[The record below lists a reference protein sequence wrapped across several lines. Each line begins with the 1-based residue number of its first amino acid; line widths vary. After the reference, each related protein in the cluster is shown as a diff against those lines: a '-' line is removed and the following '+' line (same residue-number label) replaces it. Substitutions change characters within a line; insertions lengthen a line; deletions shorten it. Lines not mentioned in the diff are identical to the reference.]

1 MTSHDAPSDA
11 TGASGLSTGDP
22 AMGQPNE
29 HRQVW
34 DAIAWVVAGT
44 ATPEQRRLVQA
55 HLPHCAHCREELA
68 LQRNIHRG
76 MQDAPRVV
84 NAAGVT
90 GAAGTAGTAAAEAE
104 EAAIQAGLDRLWA
117 RDRDAGPAAP
127 VEGPRGASANDGGSR
142 TTRWLTAAVAV
153 QAVAM
158 CVLGLRLWSDGHPP
172 ADYVT
177 LSQPA
182 ALPTGAVVRL
192 VPEER
197 VDMGR
202 LRQVLTHHGLRI
214 VGADEDASSLLL
226 APLQPTQAQAVPAMV
241 ERLRAEPGVLLAEP
255 VGAAAPGR

>member
-1 MTSHDAPSDA
+1 MTSHDAPSDRA
-11 TGASGLSTGDP
+11 GLPAGDP

-44 ATPEQRRLVQA
+44 ATAEQRRLVQA
-55 HLPHCAHCREELA
+55 HLPHCAHCRDELA
-68 LQRNIHRG
+68 LQQQIHRG
-76 MQDAPRVV
+76 MQDAPRPS
-84 NAAGVT
+84 
-90 GAAGTAGTAAAEAE
+90 GAAGAAGSEAE

-117 RDRDAGPAAP
+117 RDRDAGPVTP

-182 ALPTGAVVRL
+182 ALPAGAVVRL

-226 APLQPTQAQAVPAMV
+226 APLQPAPVEAVPAMV
-241 ERLRAEPGVLLAEP
+241 DRLRSEPGVLLAEP

>member
-1 MTSHDAPSDA
+1 MTSHDAPSDRFA
-11 TGASGLSTGDP
+11 GPDSPAGDP
-22 AMGQPNE
+22 ALGQPNE

-55 HLPHCAHCREELA
+55 HLPHCAHCREELE

-76 MQDAPRVV
+76 MQDAPH
-84 NAAGVT
+84 AAG
-90 GAAGTAGTAAAEAE
+90 AADAD

-117 RDRDAGPAAP
+117 RDRDAGPVTP
-127 VEGPRGASANDGGSR
+127 VEGARGSSANDGGSR
-142 TTRWLTAAVAV
+142 LTRWLTAAVAV

-158 CVLGLRLWSDGHPP
+158 CVLGLRLWTDGHPP

-182 ALPTGAVVRL
+182 VLPAGAVVRL

-226 APLQPTQAQAVPAMV
+226 APLQPAPVEAVPAMV

>member
-1 MTSHDAPSDA
+1 MTSHDAPS
-11 TGASGLSTGDP
+11 GSSGLSAGDP
-22 AMGQPNE
+22 SMDQPNE

-44 ATPEQRRLVQA
+44 ASPDQRRLVQA
-55 HLPHCAHCREELA
+55 HLPHCAHCREELE

-76 MQDAPRVV
+76 MQDAPRAVG
-84 NAAGVT
+84 ATGEAGSD
-90 GAAGTAGTAAAEAE
+90 AE
-104 EAAIQAGLDRLWA
+104 EASIQAGLDRLWA
-117 RDRDAGPAAP
+117 RDRDAGPATP

-172 ADYVT
+172 AEYVT

-182 ALPTGAVVRL
+182 ALPAGAVVRL

-226 APLQPTQAQAVPAMV
+226 APLQPAPASAVPAMV
-241 ERLRAEPGVLLAEP
+241 ARLRAEPGVLLVEP

>member
-1 MTSHDAPSDA
+1 MTSHDDAPSDP
-11 TGASGLSTGDP
+11 TGLPAGDP

-55 HLPHCAHCREELA
+55 HLPHCAHCRDELE

-76 MQDAPRVV
+76 MQDAPRSAS
-84 NAAGVT
+84 AAGAA
-90 GAAGTAGTAAAEAE
+90 GAAGTTVSDAE
-104 EAAIQAGLDRLWA
+104 EASIQAGLDRLWA
-117 RDRDAGPAAP
+117 RDRDAGPATP
-127 VEGPRGASANDGGSR
+127 VEGRRGASANDGGSR

-182 ALPTGAVVRL
+182 ALPAGAVVRL

-226 APLQPTQAQAVPAMV
+226 APLQPAPVTAVPAMV